1 MSRTLYLAAESDTAA
16 LGAVIAASLRAG
28 DVIHLHGDLGA
39 GKTTLARALIQAL
52 QPDARVKSPTY
63 TLLESYELPDFGL
76 SHLDLYRISDP
87 AELEY
92 LGLRELAGDSVLVV
106 EWPERGGASLPPPDL
121 VIHLE
126 LAGDGRMANVEKWS
140 TNGERLLAAIP

>member
-1 MSRTLYLAAESDTAA
+1 LSRTLYLAAESDTAA